1 MIRVAAACLIA
12 GMSTGCASIVNGN
25 NQSVSVTTRS
35 QGAQLAGATC
45 KLTNDK
51 GEWYALTP
59 GSVTIRRSYKDLA
72 VDCAYDGLDAGV
84 TNAKSTTKGMVFGN
98 LIFGGVIGAGIDIAS
113 GAAYD
118 YPDVIHVDMGQA
130 SAFSLTV
137 AKTVSLASPIARSA
151 SEQQPLLQAVPTVT
165 PTPVVVAAI
174 SGEYGLQA
182 ERLTRMF
189 SCGAA
194 PKFVAKG
201 PDFETYSV
209 ACFRGEPMMLRCDG
223 ATCREMK

>member
-1 MIRVAAACLIA
+1 MIRIAASCLIA

-59 GSVTIRRSYKDLA
+59 GSVTIRRSYNDLA
-72 VDCAYDGLDAGV
+72 VDCAYDGLDAGI

-118 YPDVIHVDMGQA
+118 YPNVIHVDMGKA
-130 SAFSLTV
+130 SAFSLSV
-137 AKTVSLASPIARSA
+137 VKTVSLASPIARSA
-151 SEQQPLLQAVPTVT
+151 PEQQPLLQAAPTV
-165 PTPVVVAAI
+165 PTPVVVTAI
-174 SGEYGLQA
+174 SGVYGLQA
-182 ERLTRMF
+182 ERLTRKY
-189 SCGAA
+189 SCGAP
-194 PKFVAKG
+194 PKLVAKG
-201 PDFETYSV
+201 SDFETYSV
-209 ACFRGEPMMLRCDG
+209 ACFPGDPMMLRCEG
-223 ATCREMK
+223 GSCREMK